1 MSNIPDFVLQ
11 IQEVERNLKARWR
24 VVKTGWNGAAADSFD
39 SNVMSKFSLYI
50 EQYIT
55 GKGITGLGVDKLLS
69 QMDKHLE
76 GMQQLTGMPA
86 DVAFEC
92 AAGPQHDGCVKN
104 WFGNDIDVEN
114 DERVIERGGIVH
126 DELRNRD
133 YWKDDIESL
142 RHDEEYDGVKP
153 GELGNKEVVGILNYK
168 KE

>member
-1 MSNIPDFVLQ
+1 
-11 IQEVERNLKARWR
+11 
-24 VVKTGWNGAAADSFD
+24 
-39 SNVMSKFSLYI
+39 
-50 EQYIT
+50 
-55 GKGITGLGVDKLLS
+55 
-69 QMDKHLE
+69 
-76 GMQQLTGMPA
+76 MPA

>member
-55 GKGITGLGVDKLLS
+55 GNGITGLGVDKLLS
-69 QMDKHLE
+69 QMDKHLVD
-76 GMQQLTGMPA
+76 MQQLSGMPA

-92 AAGPQHDGCVKN
+92 AAGPQHDG
-104 WFGNDIDVEN
+104 DIDVEN

-142 RHDEEYDGVKP
+142 RYDEEYDGVKP